1 MNEVIITD
9 VKNEK
14 GINKLFCKASVILNT
29 NGDDNFEAELAGE
42 QLKMQLKETLKLAK
56 ND

>member
-9 VKNEK
+9 VKDEK
-14 GINKLFCKASVILNT
+14 GINKLFCKVHVIVNT

-42 QLKMQLKETLKLAK
+42 QFKMQLLETLKLAK
-56 ND
+56 SG